1 MNSLQRVKSLTEEE
15 AIDCTTLLATGGR
28 WSDIT
33 RTMKSLLKTLALFL
47 MAGLLC
53 SGCVIYHETDSPGA
67 KGVVLDSR
75 SRSPIQGA
83 EVAVSQSFSPS
94 LTLTN
99 ALAELRPPTVI
110 TDQAGQFSV
119 PAERSLIFGFILV
132 WWPSM
137 KFGETPRGGTL
148 VLRRDGYE
156 SATIPF
162 YSASV
167 TNLGEVL
174 MKPTTQ

>member
-1 MNSLQRVKSLTEEE
+1 
-15 AIDCTTLLATGGR
+15 
-28 WSDIT
+28 
-33 RTMKSLLKTLALFL
+33 MKSLLRSLTLFL

-83 EVAVSQSFSPS
+83 EVAVSQSSDPALS
-94 LTLTN
+94 LTN

-110 TDQAGQFSV
+110 TDQAGRFTV
-119 PAERSLIFGFILV
+119 PAERSLIFGFIWV

-137 KFGETPRGGTL
+137 KFGESPQGGTL

-156 SATIPF
+156 PATIPF
-162 YSASV
+162 YSGSV
-167 TNLGEVL
+167 TNLGEVF
-174 MKPTTQ
+174 MKPNAQ

>member
-1 MNSLQRVKSLTEEE
+1 MKYLVQN
-15 AIDCTTLLATGGR
+15 LAG
-28 WSDIT
+28 
-33 RTMKSLLKTLALFL
+33 LL

-67 KGVVLDSR
+67 KGVVLDSQ
-75 SRSPIQGA
+75 SRSPIQGV
-83 EVAVSQSFSPS
+83 EVTVSQSSDPS

-119 PAERSLIFGFILV
+119 PAERSLIFGFIWV

-137 KFGETPRGGTL
+137 KFGESPQGGTL

-156 SATIPF
+156 PATMPF
-162 YSASV
+162 YSGSV
-167 TNLGEVL
+167 TNLGEVF
-174 MKPTTQ
+174 MKPIAQ